1 MLPDPQLDLP
11 LGRAFDAAPRR
22 TRKAPADDAWR
33 DAAPLAYLGRGV
45 TLRLDGARERA
56 ELAGDVLFL
65 PLPPEAEAAQIR
77 DRAQGWLQGE
87 ARRVLGERLTACA
100 QQLGLPVPAWQL
112 AFTAGLQTEMG
123 ADGRLRLPWRLV
135 QLAPELIDRRLM
147 GQLQPLSS
155 RAGAGDL
162 WDAAPLSA

>member
-11 LGRAFDAAPRR
+11 LGRAFDVAPRR
-22 TRKAPADDAWR
+22 ARKAPADAAWR
-33 DAAPLAYLGRGV
+33 DAAPLTYLGRSI
-45 TLRLDGARERA
+45 TLKLDGARDRA
-56 ELAGDVLFL
+56 ELAGDHLFL

-87 ARRVLGERLTACA
+87 AKRLLAERLAQCA
-100 QQLGLPVPAWQL
+100 ARLDLPTPAWQL
-112 AFTAGLQTEMG
+112 AFTANLTVDIA

-135 QLAPELIDRRLM
+135 QLAAVDIDRRL
-147 GQLQPLSS
+147 LALLEPLRS
-155 RAGAGDL
+155 RAAARDL

>member
-22 TRKAPADDAWR
+22 PLKAPAVGVWH

-65 PLPPEAEAAQIR
+65 PLPPEAEASQIR

-87 ARRVLGERLTACA
+87 AKRLLGERLAQCA
-100 QQLGLPVPAWQL
+100 QHLSLPAPAWQL
-112 AFTAGLQTEMG
+112 AFTAGLTVDIA

-135 QLAPELIDRRLM
+135 QLAAADIDRRL
-147 GQLQPLSS
+147 LALLEPLRS
-155 RAGAGDL
+155 RAAARDL